1 MKNKVNCLNDDTM
14 SGVED
19 LIHKIFKVKN
29 YNNLVRPVDKKN
41 NVTNVVTE
49 LKILQIDLV
58 IIIRGSKKITNH

>member
-41 NVTNVVTE
+41 NLTNVVTE